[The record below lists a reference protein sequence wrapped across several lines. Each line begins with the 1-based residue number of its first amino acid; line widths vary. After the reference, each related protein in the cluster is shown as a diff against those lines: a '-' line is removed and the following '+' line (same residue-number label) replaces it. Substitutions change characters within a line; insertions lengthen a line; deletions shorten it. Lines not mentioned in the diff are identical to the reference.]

1 MYFTS
6 LIFKIIVSNGAA
18 AWPVTGRRNRDLD
31 KQMGEIT

>member
-18 AWPVTGRRNRDLD
+18 LPVTGRRNRDLD

>member
-18 AWPVTGRRNRDLD
+18 LAGYRQGNRDLD
-31 KQMGEIT
+31 KLMGEIT